1 MATKDE
7 ILGQNGD
14 LSSLRSDHSGVEAQI
29 NGASAGYSL
38 AKAPGVVKQE
48 ALERAAADGERDVVA
63 GYDRQI
69 DALRRAAE
77 SVMPETEAQRR
88 ERERRERS
96 KRIVGAVSDGLSALA
111 NLYFTSQYAPSMGQ
125 VSHLGKVNE
134 RIEKLRAERE
144 ANAERFNNYMLKIG
158 DAENNRA
165 KTLREIEAE
174 HERRKIAL
182 EKAKR
187 DAEQHKWE
195 AALQPD
201 KQREQKGKADRAEAQ
216 AVADKALAEYAED
229 YQLSRINK
237 NNYRRPV
244 GGGGGT
250 GKKTSEWKAYNPE
263 TKEELTIYA
272 SSRDNAWSQCPQG
285 YIIRQAPSETKII
298 TEEKDGKGKTI
309 KSEEKTTSK
318 NADGKTGGVKPQTD
332 EKNTEGGFMALA
344 RQGEQ
349 LAAKESQQPK
359 ANKGKGYGQ
368 SAGKGRGY

>member
-29 NGASAGYSL
+29 KGASAGYSL
-38 AKAPGVVKQE
+38 AKAPSVVKQE

-201 KQREQKGKADRAEAQ
+201 KQREQKGRADSAVAK
-216 AVADKALAEYAED
+216 AVADKAQAEYAETYWQSVID
-229 YQLSRINK
+229 K

-244 GGGGGT
+244 GGGGGGT
-250 GKKTSEWKAYNPE
+250 GKKTSEWKAYNPD
-263 TKEELTIYA
+263 TGEEMIINA
-272 SSRDNAWSQCPQG
+272 SSRDNAWSQCPKG
-285 YIIRQAPSETKII
+285 FLIRQAPSESTV
-298 TEEKDGKGKTI
+298 TETETEGVSDGNLV
-309 KSEEKTTSK
+309 KSNTKTTTK
-318 NADGKTGGVKPQTD
+318 NPDGKTGGVKPQQSKKSPTA
-332 EKNTEGGFMALA
+332 GG
-344 RQGEQ
+344 
-349 LAAKESQQPK
+349 
-359 ANKGKGYGQ
+359 GKK
-368 SAGKGRGY
+368 SPTA